1 MSEGDSSS
9 PTETTFSST
18 ALASSGDRLSTNSP
32 EEYRDSLELQRQA
45 LIQEVKTSA
54 TDEQLLLMA
63 QNMENKNVLRLNSP
77 AYTFI
82 LSEQYK
88 VPSDKRK
95 EVLARFRYESEV
107 NISKI
112 HTNQEL
118 YACAFSLINQLPVP
132 EYPESM
138 AKIQRRIA
146 NGESLQDILDKS
158 LQNLQYFD
166 DRLTKK
172 RQLGQIENQLQQLEP
187 DPTEATNLGL
197 AQANEYL
204 NNHII
209 QGPVKDGFKDGGKS
223 TSFDAQGNAINPT
236 REVIVVDRT
245 QDQQLQRLI
254 TQAQEIKDKY
264 GSGYRAVFEI
274 SKLVYLRMESPHLLQ
289 NDEQLVRKGGE
300 VLIGDIES
308 GVCRHR
314 SLLFQTLA
322 SEIGIDSK
330 QIRGMIATKGIVDQ
344 GAHAWNEVQMNGN
357 TYVIDVM
364 NPPVSN
370 YASMDYDTFMRSQG
384 FPKPG
389 DKRLGWI
396 YTNAQG
402 TNTYTTKLDSY

>member
-1 MSEGDSSS
+1 MSESSFDQQDA
-9 PTETTFSST
+9 TFSSRILDPEHST
-18 ALASSGDRLSTNSP
+18 VTEALKDERAN
-32 EEYRDSLELQRQA
+32 LEQQRQ
-45 LIQEVKTSA
+45 LLVQEVKTSA
-54 TDEQLLLMA
+54 TDEQLLSMA
-63 QNMENKNVLRLNSP
+63 QNMENKNVLRLDSP
-77 AYTFI
+77 AYEFI
-82 LSEQYK
+82 LSEQDK
-88 VPSDKRK
+88 VPSDERK
-95 EVLARFRYESEV
+95 EVLARVRHDSEA
-107 NISKI
+107 NIRSINK
-112 HTNQEL
+112 NQEL
-118 YACAFSLINQLPVP
+118 YACAFSLINKLPVP
-132 EYPESM
+132 EYPESL
-138 AKIQRRIA
+138 ATIQRRIA

-158 LQNLQYFD
+158 LQNLQYFE
-166 DRLTKK
+166 DRLAKK

-187 DPTEATNLGL
+187 DLTKAPNLGL

-204 NNHII
+204 NNHTI

-245 QDQQLQRLI
+245 RDQQLQRLI

-274 SKLVYLRMESPHLLQ
+274 SKLVYQRMDSPYLLQ

-322 SEIGIDSK
+322 SEIDIDSK
-330 QIRGMIATKGIVDQ
+330 QIRGMMATQGTIDQ
-344 GAHAWNEVQMNGN
+344 GAHAWNEVQLNGD
-357 TYVIDVM
+357 TYVVDVM
-364 NPPVSN
+364 NPPVGN
-370 YASMDYDTFMRSQG
+370 FASMDYDTFMRSQG